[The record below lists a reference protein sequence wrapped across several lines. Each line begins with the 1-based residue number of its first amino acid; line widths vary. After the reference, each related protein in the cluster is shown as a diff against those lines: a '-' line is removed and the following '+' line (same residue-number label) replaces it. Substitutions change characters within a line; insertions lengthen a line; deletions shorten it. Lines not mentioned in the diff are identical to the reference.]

1 MLFLF
6 QPLSKPSSALEKS
19 MTRLLSFEVRKT
31 LEAEA
36 AAGNA
41 SKVLEAWRTEQTKAP
56 TPKLGFQ
63 RPCFVVLH

>member
-1 MLFLF
+1 
-6 QPLSKPSSALEKS
+6 
-19 MTRLLSFEVRKT
+19 VRKT

-41 SKVLEAWRTEQTKAP
+41 SKVLEAWRTEQSKAP

-63 RPCFVVLH
+63 TPLLCRFFFLIEHVIQ